1 MNSDLARIVLSIAVI
16 LVSLV
21 LHELAHATVA
31 LWCGDDTAKR
41 AGRISLNPAR
51 HLDPFGSVLLPLIL
65 AASSL
70 GVFGYAKPVPIAPRR
85 MRRPRN
91 HALIVAL
98 AGPAMNLV
106 LAMGA
111 LVALRVMTPDI
122 RFLSWSQMGLG
133 TKVLWL
139 FGLTNVLLA
148 VFNVLPLPPLDGA
161 AVLERFIPQPWI
173 PAYLRVRQY
182 AMPVLLLVVLVLP
195 GALGHI
201 LDPARRWWVSLL

>member
-1 MNSDLARIVLSIAVI
+1 VNSDLARIVLSIAVI

-21 LHELAHATVA
+21 LHEVAHATVA

-51 HLDPFGSVLLPLIL
+51 HLDPFGSVVLPLIL

-85 MRRPRN
+85 MRSPRN

-98 AGPAMNLV
+98 AGPAMNLL

-111 LVALRVMTPDI
+111 LVALRIATPDI
-122 RFLSWSQMGLG
+122 RFLGWSQMGLG

-161 AVLERFIPQPWI
+161 AILERFIPRPWT
-173 PAYLRVRQY
+173 AGYLRVRQY
-182 AMPVLLLVVLVLP
+182 AMPVLLLVVLLLP